1 MKKILIGMAMVVFA
15 ATPALAFECPL
26 LQKQIDDA
34 IGNRLDATSANAK
47 AIAAQGWDLH
57 KAGKH
62 AEAIA
67 KYDEAAKVAG
77 IMLKHKPKK

>member
-1 MKKILIGMAMVVFA
+1 MKKFLIGMAMVAFA

-47 AIAAQGWDLH
+47 AIAAQAADLH

-62 AEAIA
+62 ADSVK

-77 IMLKHKPKK
+77 IMLKHKPR